1 MNTLSAVWCAR
12 GEKRIAVFPTEMAPT
27 LVMASLACIL
37 DQDVSRLQA
46 FEAIIVTICCP
57 VRSIIQPPAGNP
69 RSQADVSHSPSACS
83 NRVSYLPPPPPSLSA
98 IHAAGLGCVRGHLC
112 RPLVRVLTSLLGARL
127 QTRRRIFA
135 LELDSVDG
143 ATSACL
149 YRHPASNSKIP
160 DPMPGLGDCAWLATC
175 ESILS

>member
-83 NRVSYLPPPPPSLSA
+83 NRVSYLPPLLAYLLSMQLGL
-98 IHAAGLGCVRGHLC
+98 AAFEATCAALLSVCSHPFLAPASR
-112 RPLVRVLTSLLGARL
+112 LVGGSLLWSWTALMVRLLHAFIDIPRPIARS
-127 QTRRRIFA
+127 RIRCR
-135 LELDSVDG
+135 V
-143 ATSACL
+143 
-149 YRHPASNSKIP
+149 
-160 DPMPGLGDCAWLATC
+160 
-175 ESILS
+175 